1 MKSQRTRHT
10 PSMRLHPLSL
20 ALVMMLSTSVFAVP
34 TFNKTTTTPNRAVGA
49 NVTQTLTLTPTAMNV
64 VGVMAQAQVE
74 TVTINGTVADGDTF
88 SITLP
93 GTATTLTTA
102 AASTATPAS
111 IATELHGL
119 ITAHADYLSNT
130 TYQVTDNTSGTLTF
144 TATTPGTSFAM
155 SFPADAG
162 SLGTN
167 SATATIDGAETQAN
181 VPAVVAQSQ
190 IDTLT
195 IGGSVDIG
203 DAYSIALPGSGT
215 VSFTATTTSTA
226 DVAAGLNAAI
236 QADPGVAYA
245 AQDYTTSVTGS
256 DIVFTAKSAGTG
268 WTLGATGSTNAA
280 AVAQVDTLTP
290 ASIMAG
296 NTFAVTV
303 NGTTYFFVAAST
315 SATDVVNG
323 LIAAIPNTTVT
334 PTLNTGTLV
343 LTANTPGT
351 SFTSTATAVDV
362 ATAAQSTLAVGTA
375 SLITAGTTSATL
387 TLKDASSTSLF
398 DVSASGATITSN
410 SASCTV
416 GSLTR
421 SSTNGTVTAT
431 ITAVSPGSCIIG
443 ATLNGSTA
451 VTATQPITVT
461 ASNTTI
467 TGGSGTIDG
476 TGTVTGSANVTV
488 TAGSTV
494 DVSAPG
500 AGGSTLSIDGS
511 TKPVSINAGG
521 TASSISVTT
530 GSSGVVLDV
539 KPSSGS
545 SQNVLTVTGGSMNMS
560 IGGSGSLLA
569 VGNSNPAQV
578 VLSSGSGGASINVS
592 AGSGGSTTVKV
603 NSGVVTAPRNC
614 GARPTAP
621 VSPPSGSKASVWNTY
636 FNSVSTY
643 QRSLL
648 SYSLCISDVAAVNVQ
663 RSWLSDR
670 ATIQSSSSLTLF
682 AGETV
687 TYDSEGNETGITLAD
702 GGAGVPQT
710 LSAIPAGMT
719 LESIP
724 VSIDG
729 TPARLNGSH
738 LGSSILTNLSK
749 QLGIQLTRNSNS
761 PIGGMVMTAPD
772 GSKIAGVPVGSL
784 RVAPGIASG
793 LQSNGLMRVV
803 VNGAMVE
810 LAPSLANPSSFATQ
824 LMSLDSQATEMVTAN
839 GLIKATVGGAK
850 YVVRPAWTA
859 TPSALNGFSY
869 NSTGHLIFGD
879 GSMQQTLYPAF
890 ANIDVVA
897 AALSG
902 MIGATAPAIG
912 VDGAVTT
919 MIGNVDYTLRAG
931 YMLINTPEAHA
942 TDTWWQ
948 DGSTFYINNQDGTA
962 QSFSVE

>member
-1 MKSQRTRHT
+1 MRSLHTRPT
-10 PSMRLHPLSL
+10 PSMRLRPLTL

-34 TFNKTTTTPNRAVGA
+34 MFSKTTTTPNRAVGA
-49 NVTQTLTLTPTAMNV
+49 NVTQTLTLTPTALNDAGM
-64 VGVMAQAQVE
+64 MAQAQVE
-74 TVTINGTVADGDTF
+74 TVTINGTVTDGDTF

-93 GTATTLTTA
+93 GTATTITTTVA
-102 AASTATPAS
+102 ATDTPAS
-111 IATELHGL
+111 MATELHGL

-130 TYQVTDNTSGTLTF
+130 TYQVTDNTTGTLTF

-155 SFPADAG
+155 SFPTDAG
-162 SLGTN
+162 SLATN
-167 SATATIDGAETQAN
+167 SSTATIDGAETQAN
-181 VPAVVAQSQ
+181 VPAVPAQSQ

-203 DAYSIALPGSGT
+203 DVFSIALPGSGT

-226 DVAAGLNAAI
+226 DVATGLNAAI

-268 WTLGATGSTNAA
+268 WTLGATGSTNAT

-290 ASIMAG
+290 SSIVAG
-296 NTFAVTV
+296 NTFAVTL
-303 NGTTYFFVAAST
+303 NGTTYTFVATTT

-323 LIAAIPNTTVT
+323 LIAAIPSTTVT

-351 SFTSTATAVDV
+351 AFTSVAAAVDV
-362 ATAAQSTLAVGTA
+362 ATAAQSTLTVGTP
-375 SLITAGTTSATL
+375 SLITAGTTSAIL

-398 DVSASGATITSN
+398 NVSASGATITSN

-421 SSTNGTVTAT
+421 STTDGTVTAT

-451 VTATQPITVT
+451 VTATQAVTVT

-467 TGGSGTIDG
+467 TGGTGTIDG

-494 DVSAPG
+494 DVSATG
-500 AGGSTLSIDGS
+500 ASGSTLTVDAS
-511 TKPVSINAGG
+511 TRPVNLNLGG
-521 TASSISVTT
+521 TSSTIAVSTN
-530 GSSGVVLDV
+530 SGGGVLSV
-539 KPSSGS
+539 KPSSS
-545 SQNVLTVTGGSMNMS
+545 SGQNVLALTNGTMSLS

-569 VGNSNPAQV
+569 VGDSSPAQV
-578 VLSSGSGGASINVS
+578 VLTSGSGGASINAS
-592 AGSGGSTTVKV
+592 AITGGGTTVKV
-603 NSGVVTAPRNC
+603 NSGTVTTPRNC

-621 VSPPSGSKASVWNTY
+621 VSPPPGSKSSAWTNY
-636 FNSVSTY
+636 FASVSTY
-643 QRSLL
+643 QRALL
-648 SYSLCISDVAAVNVQ
+648 SYSLCLSDVAAVSV
-663 RSWLSDR
+663 RSALTSGR
-670 ATIQSSSSLTLF
+670 ANILSSSSLLLF
-682 AGETV
+682 AGETI
-687 TYDSEGNETGITLAD
+687 TYDSEGNEQGIILAD
-702 GGAGVPQT
+702 GGAGVAQT

-729 TPARLNGSH
+729 TPARLNGSA
-738 LGSSILTNLSK
+738 LGSSIITNLSQ
-749 QLGIQLTRNSNS
+749 QLGIQLTRGSNS
-761 PIGGMVMTAPD
+761 VIGGMTMSAPD
-772 GSKIAGVPVGSL
+772 GTWIAGVPVGSL

-803 VNGAMVE
+803 VKGAMVE
-810 LAPSLANPSSFATQ
+810 LAPSLVSPSSFATQ
-824 LMSLDSQATEMVTAN
+824 LMSLDSQATGMITAN
-839 GLIKATVGGAK
+839 GLIKATLGGAK
-850 YVVRPAWTA
+850 YVARPAWTA
-859 TPSALNGFSY
+859 TPSSLNGFSY
-869 NSTGHLIFGD
+869 DGAGHLIHGD

-902 MIGATAPAIG
+902 IIGATGPTIG

-919 MIGNVDYTLRAG
+919 KIGNVDYTLRAG

-948 DGSTFYINNQDGTA
+948 DGNTFYINNQDGTA